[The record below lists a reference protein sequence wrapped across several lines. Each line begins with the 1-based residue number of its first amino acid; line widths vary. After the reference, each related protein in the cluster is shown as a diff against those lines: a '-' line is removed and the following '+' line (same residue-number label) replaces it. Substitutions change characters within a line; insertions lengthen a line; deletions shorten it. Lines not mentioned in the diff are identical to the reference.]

1 MICKWWSVFLRMDDV
16 LAEHD
21 ILLFLK
27 KKNELKL
34 LYNVFILTMCFV
46 KEYYNPWFCLPSDVI
61 VFITG
66 QCWMS
71 TVYNKYNLI
80 YLNLGDQ
87 YQSTNA
93 LGNQDLVLAHQVL
106 RSYTMTCK
114 LLYCL
119 PRKNQQNHPPLYAS

>member
-1 MICKWWSVFLRMDDV
+1 MNDLQMVECFFEDGWCTSRAWYLTFL
-16 LAEHD
+16 
-21 ILLFLK
+21 
-27 KKNELKL
+27 KNELKL
-34 LYNVFILTMCFV
+34 LNNVFILTMCFV